1 MFISVFLQIF
11 ASSDLVERPNGY
23 FITGRGC
30 GVTNPL
36 RYLNFIPEKIEE
48 YECSFIELEKS
59 KPVLLTGWVKQK
71 IS

>member
-1 MFISVFLQIF
+1 MLLYISISVLLQIF
-11 ASSDLVERPNGY
+11 ATSDLVERPNGY

-36 RYLNFIPEKIEE
+36 RYLNFIPDKIEE

-59 KPVLLTGWVKQK
+59 SPPLLKG
-71 IS
+71 